1 MSGLNRFNG
10 AMSSLLTRELKVFA
24 HRRAVIAASVIAASL
39 ALVTASGCSVSSIG
53 GSGDSDA
60 KTTITYL
67 FGDDAAA
74 ATLNGALI
82 KAFEAKNPDI
92 HIKTDTRPAGT
103 DGDNIVKTRLS
114 TGEMADVFNYNS
126 GSLFQALNPD
136 GQLAPLDDQPW
147 VKNLVDPF
155 PAQVKTDKALY
166 GAPLGSSQ
174 AGGVVYNRKVYD
186 KLGLKVPTK
195 WSELVANSKKI
206 KKAGITPI
214 EQSYGE
220 TWTSQLFV
228 LGDFGNVAAQ
238 DPDWAEQYTAHKRK
252 YAEQPALQGF
262 LNQEQMHKMSF
273 FNKDFAS
280 TSFEDGVAALATGKA
295 AQYPM
300 LTSAISTVKQANPE
314 NVNDVG
320 VFALPA
326 QKAADTRL
334 TVWMPNALYIPKS
347 TTGDKLAAAKK
358 FIAFVESAQG
368 CKIQIEKSEI
378 AGPFSNSVCKLPSDV
393 PQIVKDVQSYYDQDK
408 AYPALEFLSP
418 IKGPNLEKITV
429 EVGSGIRSG
438 KDGAALY
445 DQDVEKQAQQLGLP
459 GW

>member
-1 MSGLNRFNG
+1 VSI
-10 AMSSLLTRELKVFA
+10 
-24 HRRAVIAASVIAASL
+24 HRRARIALPVVAASL
-39 ALVTASGCSVSSIG
+39 ALVASGCSVSSIG
-53 GSGDSDA
+53 SGSDDSGA

-67 FGDDAAA
+67 YGNDAAS
-74 ATLNGALI
+74 ATLNQALI
-82 KAFEAKNPDI
+82 KAFEAKNPDV
-92 HIKTDTRPAGT
+92 HVKSDTRPGGT

-136 GQLAPLDDQPW
+136 DKLAPLGDEPW
-147 VKNLVDPF
+147 VKKLVDPF
-155 PAQVKTDKALY
+155 PAQVRTDKGLY

-174 AGGVVYNRKVYD
+174 AGGVVYNRKVYE
-186 KLGLKVPTK
+186 KLKLTVPTD
-195 WSELVANSKKI
+195 WSQFVANSRKI
-206 KKAGITPI
+206 EKAGITPI

-238 DPDWAEQYTAHKRK
+238 DPDWAKQYTAHQRK
-252 YAEQPALQGF
+252 YADQPALQGF
-262 LNQEQMHKMSF
+262 SNQEQMHKLGF

-280 TSFEDGVAALATGKA
+280 ATFENGVAAVATGEA

-300 LTSAISTVKQANPE
+300 LTSAVSTVKQNNPE

-334 TVWMPNALYIPKS
+334 TVWMPNALYIPKT

-358 FIAFVESAQG
+358 FIQFVESADG
-368 CKIQIEKSEI
+368 CKIQTEKSEI
-378 AGPFSNSVCKLPSDV
+378 AGPFSNSVCQLPADV
-393 PQIVKDVQSYYDQDK
+393 PQIVKDVQSYYDKDK
-408 AYPALEFLSP
+408 TYPALEFLSP

-429 EVGSGIRSG
+429 EVGSGIRSAE
-438 KDGAALY
+438 DGAALY
-445 DQDVEKQAQQLGLP
+445 DKDVEKQAQQLGLP